1 MARIIVIPTVE
12 VLIIFD
18 RKDLLE
24 KDEPIQD
31 GGTDTARDR
40 DNGLHPVWEIR
51 CECQRGKSSDRGP
64 GYGMEAL
71 DPEVVQEKARYRG
84 LVRNRQ
90 VRESRAIGGSSPRI
104 DRGRPG

>member
-1 MARIIVIPTVE
+1 MASRCEGFVRDHPGKSETDIGMARLVVVSTVE

-31 GGTDTARDR
+31 CCSNTARDR

-51 CECQRGKSSDRGP
+51 RKRQRGKSSDRGP
-64 GYGMEAL
+64 GNGMEL
-71 DPEVVQEKARYRG
+71 IDPQVVKKKSRDRG
-84 LVRNRQ
+84 LV
-90 VRESRAIGGSSPRI
+90 
-104 DRGRPG
+104 